1 MTLYNRVRRLCSDQG
16 ISISNLGDHLTDV
29 DISKSAVSHWKNGS
43 VPRAE
48 VIKAIADFFGVSP
61 DYIVKGDRAP
71 ATAADAI
78 CVPADSAPVAIIGGQ
93 KRKLSEQEVAV
104 LHLCKDLD
112 VVQKAKLLAYAA
124 GLGS

>member
-61 DYIVKGDRAP
+61 DYIVKGDKAP
-71 ATAADAI
+71 AAAADAI
-78 CVPADSAPVAIIGGQ
+78 CVPTDSAPVAIIGGK

-104 LHLCKDLD
+104 LHLCQELD

>member
-1 MTLYNRVRRLCSDQG
+1 MTLYDRVRRLCSNQG
-16 ISISNLGDHLTDV
+16 ISISNLGEHLTDV

-43 VPRAE
+43 TPRAE
-48 VIKAIADFFGVSP
+48 IIKSIADYFNVSP
-61 DYIVKGDRAP
+61 DYIMHGNKAP
-71 ATAADAI
+71 VVTADAI
-78 CVPADSAPVAIIGGQ
+78 CVPADSAPVAIIDGK